1 MITFTLALVTGLG
14 RRAAYY
20 VAVVLAV
27 VGALWIAVRQGR
39 QAGEARYAIRR
50 VEARIRSLQSSK
62 EIRHEVQNMERSDL
76 QRRLARWMRD

>member
-14 RRAAYY
+14 RRAAFC
-20 VAVVLAV
+20 AAIVLAV
-27 VGALWIAVRQGR
+27 LVALWTAVRQGR

-76 QRRLARWMRD
+76 QRRLTRWMRD

>member
-50 VEARIRSLQSSK
+50 AEARIRSLQSSK

-76 QRRLARWMRD
+76 QRRLTRWMRD

>member
-1 MITFTLALVTGLG
+1 MITLARALFTGLG
-14 RRAAYY
+14 RRAAFC
-20 VAVVLAV
+20 VAIILAV
-27 VGALWIAVRQGR
+27 LVALGIAIRRGR

-50 VEARIRSLQSSK
+50 ADARIRSLQSSK

>member
-62 EIRHEVQNMERSDL
+62 EIRHEVQNMERNDL

>member
-50 VEARIRSLQSSK
+50 AEARIRSLQSSK

>member
-20 VAVVLAV
+20 GAVVFAV
-27 VGALWIAVRQGR
+27 LGALWIAVRQGR

-50 VEARIRSLQSSK
+50 AEARIRSLQSSK

-76 QRRLARWMRD
+76 QRRLTRWMRD

>member
-20 VAVVLAV
+20 MAVVLAV
-27 VGALWIAVRQGR
+27 VVALWTAVRQGR

-50 VEARIRSLQSSK
+50 AEARIRSLQSSK
-62 EIRHEVQNMERSDL
+62 EIRHEVQNLERSDL

>member
-1 MITFTLALVTGLG
+1 MIILARALLMGLG
-14 RRAAYY
+14 RRAAFYG
-20 VAVVLAV
+20 AMGLAV
-27 VGALWIAVRQGR
+27 LGALWITFRQGR

-76 QRRLARWMRD
+76 QRRLTRWMRD

>member
-20 VAVVLAV
+20 MAVVLAV
-27 VGALWIAVRQGR
+27 VVALWTAVRQGR
-39 QAGEARYAIRR
+39 QAGEARFAIRR
-50 VEARIRSLQSSK
+50 AEARIRSLQSSK
-62 EIRHEVQNMERSDL
+62 EIRHEVQNLERSDL